1 MEEKKKRVPGFIR
14 IPGFTILGLGVVA
27 GFGAL
32 VMVLWNALMPEIFGL
47 ATIGYWQA
55 LGISLLGRLLIGGG
69 FGGHGKQEKSK
80 HKKHW
85 RSCGPM
91 YNRPYDDAYEDWW
104 EKEGEQ
110 QFEDFMKKA
119 KDVQ

>member
-1 MEEKKKRVPGFIR
+1 MAEKKKRVPGFIR
-14 IPGFTILGLGVVA
+14 VPGYIILGLGVFA

-32 VMVLWNALMPEIFGL
+32 VMLLWNALMPQIFGL
-47 ATIGYWQA
+47 TTIGYWQA

-69 FGGHGKQEKSK
+69 LGGCGKQEKAK

-91 YNRPYDDAYEDWW
+91 HNRPYDEAYEQWW

-119 KDVQ
+119 KE